1 MYSTTR
7 NQRLCWTSTVL
18 FNWYIERLT
27 TIESTRCS
35 VKEFLDSLL
44 KDYYIASNVYIAIAF
59 GWSVVSKQGATI
71 MILMHHIM
79 LIVTNTQ
86 QPCGTSGT
94 FACFVCLLRSIP
106 IVQAFMTPISGV
118 TMGTCQLFLGRKSYF
133 NLTISSSCLPTSQCW
148 HFKVC
153 IKQTK
158 PS

>member
-18 FNWYIERLT
+18 FNWYIERLA

-44 KDYYIASNVYIAIAF
+44 KDYYIASNVYTAIAF

-86 QPCGTSGT
+86 QPCGTGGT
-94 FACFVCLLRSIP
+94 SACFICLLGSIP
-106 IVQAFMTPISGV
+106 TVQAFMTLISGV
-118 TMGTCQLFLGRKSYF
+118 TMGTCQLFLGRKPYF
-133 NLTISSSCLPTSQCW
+133 NLTIPSNCLPTSQCW